1 MAAEGF
7 RTLDL
12 PVLGMTC
19 ASCVG
24 RVEKAIRA
32 VPGVTQAQVNL
43 AAERAQ
49 VSLSPDGSAAAVAAA
64 IRSAG
69 YEPMQEEVVYPVRGM
84 TCASCVGRVE
94 KALAAVPGVLSASVN
109 LATERATVRFLS
121 GATTFQDLAAAV
133 EQAGYGLEASEDAGP
148 DAGDREQAARDAE
161 IRKLGR
167 AVLIAGAATLPLFVL
182 EMGSHFVPGMHHWIS
197 ETIGAFNW
205 KVVSFVLA
213 TFVLFVPGAVFF
225 HKGVPA
231 LLRAAPDMNSL
242 VVLGAT
248 AAWAFSTV
256 ATFAPQWLPE
266 GTAEIYFEAAA
277 VIVTLILVGRWIEA
291 RAKGRTGQA
300 IRRLMSLQAKTAR
313 VVRDGVEQDL
323 AIDAV
328 KVGDVVVV
336 RPGERVPV
344 DGVVTDGAS
353 FVDESML
360 TGEPIPVEKIA
371 GAEVTGGTLNT
382 TGAFRFEARQVGAQT
397 VLAQIV
403 KMVEAAQGAKLPIQA
418 LVDKVTGWF
427 VPAVMAVAALTFAV
441 WFLFGPDPA
450 MGMALVATVSV
461 LIIACPCAMGLA
473 TPTSIMVG
481 VGRAAEL
488 GVLFRKG
495 EALQA
500 LQGVDVVAFDKTGT
514 LTEGRPTL
522 TDLVTAEGF
531 DETTVLAQVAALEIR
546 SEHPVARALVAAAE
560 ARGVTVVEPQDFAS
574 IPGKGVTGLV
584 DGARVAVGADRYM
597 AELGCDVDVFAETA
611 ARLGDEGKTPL
622 YAAVDG
628 RLAAIIAVAD
638 PVKAT
643 TGEAIAALHEL
654 GLKVAVISGDNR
666 RTAAAVARRL
676 GIDEV
681 HAEVM
686 PDGKVAVI
694 EAMKEKAGKTGGRR
708 VAFVGDGVNDAPALA
723 AADVGL
729 AVGGGSDVAIESA
742 DVVLT
747 GGDLRGAVSAIG
759 LSRATM
765 NNIRQN
771 LAWAFGYN
779 VLLIPVAAGV
789 LYPVFGVMLS
799 PMLAAGA
806 MALSSVSVV
815 LNALRLK
822 TFKPHIGS
830 VKGAA

>member
-49 VSLSPDGSAAAVAAA
+49 VSLSPDGSPAAVAAA
-64 IRSAG
+64 IKSAG
-69 YEPMQEEVVYPVRGM
+69 YEPMEEEVVYPVRGM

-94 KALAAVPGVLSASVN
+94 KALAGVPGVLSASVN

-121 GATTFQDLAAAV
+121 GATTFQDLAVAV
-133 EQAGYGLEASEDAGP
+133 EQAGYVLEAAEDAGP
-148 DAGDREQAARDAE
+148 DASDREQAARDAE
-161 IRKLGR
+161 IKKLGR

-182 EMGSHFVPGMHHWIS
+182 EMGSHFVPGMHHWIG

-205 KVVSFVLA
+205 KVISFMLA

-225 HKGVPA
+225 RKGVPA
-231 LLRAAPDMNSL
+231 LLRWAPDMNSL
-242 VVLGAT
+242 VVMGAT

-266 GTAEIYFEAAA
+266 GTANIYFEAAA

-313 VVRDGVEQDL
+313 VVRDGVEQDV
-323 AIDAV
+323 AVDAV
-328 KVGDVVVV
+328 NVGDVVVV

-360 TGEPIPVEKIA
+360 TGEPIPVEKTA
-371 GAEVTGGTLNT
+371 GADVTGGTLNT

-403 KMVEAAQGAKLPIQA
+403 RMVEAAQGAKLPIQA

-427 VPAVMAVAALTFAV
+427 VPAVMAIAALTFVV

-514 LTEGRPTL
+514 LTEGKPTL
-522 TDLVTAEGF
+522 TDLVTAEDF

-560 ARGVTVVEPQDFAS
+560 ARGVTLAQPQDFAS

-584 DGARVAVGADRYM
+584 DGTRVAVGADRYM
-597 AELGCDVDVFAETA
+597 AELSCDVAVFAEAA

-643 TGEAIAALHEL
+643 TAEAIAALHEL

-694 EAMKEKAGKTGGRR
+694 EALKKGGRR

-789 LYPVFGVMLS
+789 LYPVFGLMLS

>member
-1 MAAEGF
+1 MAAEGL

-32 VPGVTQAQVNL
+32 VPGVTEAQVNL
-43 AAERAQ
+43 AAERAH
-49 VSLSPDGSAAAVAAA
+49 VALSSEGSAAAVAAA
-64 IRSAG
+64 IKSAG
-69 YEPMQEEVVYPVRGM
+69 YEPMEEEVVYPVREM

-133 EQAGYGLEASEDAGP
+133 EQAGYVLEAPEDAGP
-148 DAGDREQAARDAE
+148 DASDREQAARDAE
-161 IRKLGR
+161 IKKLGR

-182 EMGSHFVPGMHHWIS
+182 EMGSHFVPGMHHWVS

-205 KVVSFVLA
+205 KVISFVLA
-213 TFVLFVPGAVFF
+213 TFVLFAPGIIFYR
-225 HKGVPA
+225 KGVPA
-231 LLRAAPDMNSL
+231 LLRWAPDMNSL

-266 GTAEIYFEAAA
+266 GTANIYFEAAA

-313 VVRDGVEQDL
+313 VVRDGVEQDV
-323 AIDAV
+323 A
-328 KVGDVVVV
+328 
-336 RPGERVPV
+336 V
-344 DGVVTDGAS
+344 DGLVVQGESA
-353 FVDESML
+353 VDESML
-360 TGEPIPVEKIA
+360 TGEPIPVEKTA
-371 GAEVTGGTLNT
+371 GADVTGGTLNT
-382 TGAFRFEARQVGAQT
+382 TGAFRFEARQVGSQT

-427 VPAVMAVAALTFAV
+427 VPAVMGIAALTFAV

-450 MGMALVATVSV
+450 LGMALVATVAV

-514 LTEGRPTL
+514 LTEGKPTL

-560 ARGVTVVEPQDFAS
+560 ARGVTVARPLDFAS

-584 DGARVAVGADRYM
+584 EGARVAVGADRYM
-597 AELGCDVDVFAETA
+597 AELGCDVAVFAEAA

-643 TGEAIAALHEL
+643 TAEAIAALHEL

-694 EAMKEKAGKTGGRR
+694 EALKAGGRK

-789 LYPVFGVMLS
+789 LYPVFGLMLS

-815 LNALRLK
+815 LNALRLRA
-822 TFKPHIGS
+822 FKPHIGS
-830 VKGAA
+830 NSVKGAA

>member
-1 MAAEGF
+1 MAAEGLK
-7 RTLDL
+7 TLDL

-49 VSLSPDGSAAAVAAA
+49 VSLSSEGSAAAVAAA
-64 IRSAG
+64 IKGAG
-69 YEPMQEEVVYPVRGM
+69 YEPMEEEVVYPVREM

-133 EQAGYGLEASEDAGP
+133 EQAGYVLEAPEDAGP
-148 DAGDREQAARDAE
+148 DASDREQAARDAE

-182 EMGSHFVPGMHHWIS
+182 EMGSHFVPGMHHWVG

-205 KVVSFVLA
+205 KVISFVLA
-213 TFVLFVPGAVFF
+213 TFVLFVPGIIFYR
-225 HKGVPA
+225 KGVPA
-231 LLRAAPDMNSL
+231 LLRWAPDMNSL

-256 ATFAPQWLPE
+256 ATFAPQWLPA
-266 GTAEIYFEAAA
+266 GTANIYFEAAA

-313 VVRDGVEQDL
+313 VVRDGVEQDV
-323 AIDAV
+323 AVDAV

-360 TGEPIPVEKIA
+360 TGEPIPVEKTA
-371 GAEVTGGTLNT
+371 GADVTGGTLNT

-427 VPAVMAVAALTFAV
+427 VPAVMAIAALTFVV

-450 MGMALVATVSV
+450 MGMALVATVAV

-560 ARGVTVVEPQDFAS
+560 ARGVTVARPLDFAS

-597 AELGCDVDVFAETA
+597 AELGCDVAVFAEAA

-638 PVKAT
+638 PVKPT
-643 TGEAIAALHEL
+643 TAEAIRLHDL

-694 EAMKEKAGKTGGRR
+694 EELKKGGRR

-742 DVVLT
+742 DVILT

-822 TFKPHIGS
+822 TFKPHINTGS
-830 VKGAA
+830 MKGAA

>member
-1 MAAEGF
+1 MAAEGL

-32 VPGVTQAQVNL
+32 VPGVTEAQVNL

-49 VSLSPDGSAAAVAAA
+49 VSLSSEGSAAAVAAA
-64 IRSAG
+64 IKSAG
-69 YEPMQEEVVYPVRGM
+69 YEPMEEEVVYPVREM

-133 EQAGYGLEASEDAGP
+133 EQAGYVLEAPEDAGP

-161 IRKLGR
+161 IKKLGR

-182 EMGSHFVPGMHHWIS
+182 EMGSHFVPGMHHWVS

-205 KVVSFVLA
+205 KVISFVLA
-213 TFVLFVPGAVFF
+213 TFVLFVPGIIFYR
-225 HKGVPA
+225 KGVPA
-231 LLRAAPDMNSL
+231 LLRWAPDMNSL

-266 GTAEIYFEAAA
+266 GTANIYFEAAA

-313 VVRDGVEQDL
+313 VVRDGVEQDV
-323 AIDAV
+323 AVDAV

-360 TGEPIPVEKIA
+360 TGEPIPVEKTA
-371 GAEVTGGTLNT
+371 GADVTGGTLNT
-382 TGAFRFEARQVGAQT
+382 TGAFRFEARQVGSQT

-427 VPAVMAVAALTFAV
+427 VPAVMGIAALTFAV

-450 MGMALVATVSV
+450 LGMALVATVAV

-514 LTEGRPTL
+514 LTEGKPTL

-584 DGARVAVGADRYM
+584 EGARVAVGADRYM
-597 AELGCDVDVFAETA
+597 AELGCDVAVFAEAA

-643 TGEAIAALHEL
+643 TAEAIAALHEL

-694 EAMKEKAGKTGGRR
+694 EALKAGGRK

-789 LYPVFGVMLS
+789 LYPVFGLMLS

-815 LNALRLK
+815 LNALRLRA
-822 TFKPHIGS
+822 FKPHIGS
-830 VKGAA
+830 NSVKGAA

>member
-1 MAAEGF
+1 MAAEGL

-64 IRSAG
+64 IKGAG
-69 YEPMQEEVVYPVRGM
+69 YEPMEEEVVYPVREM

-133 EQAGYGLEASEDAGP
+133 EQAGYVLEAPEDAGP
-148 DAGDREQAARDAE
+148 DASDREQAARDAE
-161 IRKLGR
+161 IKKLGR

-182 EMGSHFVPGMHHWIS
+182 EMGSHFVPGMHHWVS

-205 KVVSFVLA
+205 KVISFVLA
-213 TFVLFVPGAVFF
+213 TFVLFVPGIIFYR
-225 HKGVPA
+225 KGVPA
-231 LLRAAPDMNSL
+231 LLRWAPDMNSL

-256 ATFAPQWLPE
+256 ATFAPQWLPA
-266 GTAEIYFEAAA
+266 GTANIYFEAAA

-313 VVRDGVEQDL
+313 VVRDGVEQDV
-323 AIDAV
+323 AVDAV

-360 TGEPIPVEKIA
+360 TGEPIPVEKTA
-371 GAEVTGGTLNT
+371 GADVTGGTLNT
-382 TGAFRFEARQVGAQT
+382 TGAFRFEARQVGSQT

-427 VPAVMAVAALTFAV
+427 VPVVMAIAALTFAV

-450 MGMALVATVSV
+450 LGMALVATVAV

-514 LTEGRPTL
+514 LTEGKPTL

-531 DETTVLAQVAALEIR
+531 DEATVLAQVAALEIR

-560 ARGVTVVEPQDFAS
+560 ARGVNVVEPQDFAS

-597 AELGCDVDVFAETA
+597 AELGCDVAVFAEAA

-643 TGEAIAALHEL
+643 TAEAIAALHEL

-694 EAMKEKAGKTGGRR
+694 EALKAGGRK

-765 NNIRQN
+765 GNIRQN

-789 LYPVFGVMLS
+789 LYPVFGLMLS

-815 LNALRLK
+815 LNALRLRA
-822 TFKPHIGS
+822 FKPHIGS
-830 VKGAA
+830 NSVKGAA